1 MTAEVD
7 PADVL
12 YPLAILIALWPVERL
27 DGTVVVIPPT
37 HSELGSQYGQWLKDL
52 LF

>member
-1 MTAEVD
+1 MTAEVC
-7 PADVL
+7 PVDVL

-27 DGTVVVIPPT
+27 DGTVDVIPPT
-37 HSELGSQYGQWLKDL
+37 HPELGSQYGQRLKDL